1 MIAKKPF
8 RPEEL
13 LVKWTEFAGE
23 FGSLPEL
30 DNYGR
35 QLSFVTYYMLDV
47 FVPALLIAVIV
58 LLGALKF
65 SLFIAKRLLFSLIG
79 KGKKKVE

>member
-8 RPEEL
+8 RPEQL

-30 DNYGR
+30 DIYGR
-35 QLSFVTYYMLDV
+35 QLNFVTYYMLDI
-47 FVPALLIAVIV
+47 FVPLVLIAVIV

-65 SLFIAKRLLFSLIG
+65 TLFVVKRLLFTLIG
-79 KGKKKVE
+79 NGKKKVE